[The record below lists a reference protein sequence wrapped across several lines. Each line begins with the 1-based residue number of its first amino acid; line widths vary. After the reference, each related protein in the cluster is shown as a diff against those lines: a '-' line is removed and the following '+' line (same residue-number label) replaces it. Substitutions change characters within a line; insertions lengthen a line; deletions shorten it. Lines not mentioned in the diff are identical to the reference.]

1 MERVFSRRKQKEK
14 SQCQRLPNREEPA
27 EPSWKTLVSKAENE
41 GWMNIE
47 TGKRQRVPKIFTRAR
62 MRTYEIFRKREIDG
76 YARKIDG
83 RQFER
88 SLV

>member
-14 SQCQRLPNREEPA
+14 SQCQRLPNREESA

-47 TGKRQRVPKIFTRAR
+47 TG
-62 MRTYEIFRKREIDG
+62 RTKATESTENIHTSS
-76 YARKIDG
+76 YAHIRNIQK
-83 RQFER
+83 ER
-88 SLV
+88 NRWICTEN